1 MYQQQ
6 VAVGAHR
13 CFWPLTAV
21 PYSSPAAVWRT
32 GEKTVVLPP
41 SPQLSCMLVSMGSI
55 TLWAQEMTDMK
66 KTMLSFYGRI
76 AIVAVFVAGA
86 RLLMDYLIGQ
96 APSFQ
101 KPIEFVISAVFG
113 IGAAIYISL
122 PLIRSKSR
130 DK

>member
-1 MYQQQ
+1 
-6 VAVGAHR
+6 
-13 CFWPLTAV
+13 
-21 PYSSPAAVWRT
+21 
-32 GEKTVVLPP
+32 
-41 SPQLSCMLVSMGSI
+41 
-55 TLWAQEMTDMK
+55 MTDMK
-66 KTMLSFYGRI
+66 KTMLSLYGRI

-101 KPIEFVISAVFG
+101 KPIEFVISAVVG

-122 PLIRSKSR
+122 PLIRFKSR